1 MLRLCKIGDQTTFS
15 SLLSSVKLKFAENLW
30 VYNLVF
36 CVRAFYTASD
46 DGTKEK
52 YEIKDMTRICL
63 AVHSLGQ
70 CSRSPPLV
78 WNQACEG
85 QFLFLLTS
93 FFWSPSPLSS

>member
-36 CVRAFYTASD
+36 CVRAFYKASD

-63 AVHSLGQ
+63 AMHSLGP

-78 WNQACEG
+78 TKYKLSPCEG

-93 FFWSPSPLSS
+93 FF